1 MKNLLILSLTSLLI
15 VLSTFIVQANEVEE
29 TLSTDNYKYQ
39 VAKKVFDKL
48 VRAKGDKRLRSPDFT
63 MGTKKRYVAWMN
75 GKKGQIGIEEA
86 AYDICVQYGEDS
98 LNAIAALLGHE
109 IIHYYEKH
117 SWGNEFATAFSDLN
131 VSSTVKN
138 NARSQDLKAMN
149 ETEADYQGGFLAY
162 SAGYKTFGIMPK
174 VLVDVYT
181 TYDLPRE
188 IPGYPSLD
196 DRTKLAVESEMRLE
210 DLISVFET
218 ANYMIVLQQYESV
231 DQYFAYIL
239 KEYQSREIFNNAG
252 VNAVMAALQLF
263 DEGAEELKYA
273 YPLQL
278 DGQTRMQR
286 PKTRG
291 DNYGFAERK
300 AKREELLK
308 KAQFYFE
315 QAKALDKDYGT
326 ALINLACVSDLI
338 GEYEEAS
345 FYAKK
350 AGKIAKKSKNSKVE
364 ADAYIIRGIA
374 TIHEGEPEDG
384 KSFLERAKTKDEGAV
399 PLANLNLTILAG
411 NTPEPTKTKPK
422 LSLTKEKLDN
432 IDLDQFISSIDVD
445 NLLEINGDLS
455 CGIKDLDNS
464 KILLNL
470 VGGGQKGYTLL
481 HLTKNGYAD
490 TTGDGMKIGSPKT
503 DVVQKYGT
511 PSYIQEA
518 RQGQYLVYDFK
529 NIAFFINDNKVDS
542 WCLYRVKAEE

>member
-1 MKNLLILSLTSLLI
+1 MKNLLLFSLVILFTLP
-15 VLSTFIVQANEVEE
+15 VQANEADQS
-29 TLSTDNYKYQ
+29 LSSDSYKYQ

-48 VRAKGDKRLRSPDFT
+48 VRAKGDKRLRMPDFV

-75 GKKGQIGIEEA
+75 GKKGLIGLEEA
-86 AYDICVQYGEDS
+86 AYDVCVQYGADS
-98 LNAIAALLGHE
+98 LNAMAALLGHE

-138 NARSQDLKAMN
+138 NSRSNDLKAMN

-162 SAGYKTFGIMPK
+162 SAGYQTFGIMPK
-174 VLVDVYT
+174 VLVDVYAA
-181 TYDLPRE
+181 YGLPKE

-196 DRTKLAVESEMRLE
+196 DRTKLAVESELRLE

-218 ANYMIVLQQYESV
+218 ANYMVVLQQYESV
-231 DQYFAYIL
+231 DQYYAYIL

-252 VNAVMAALQLF
+252 VNAVLAALQLF
-263 DEGAEELKYA
+263 DEGAEQLKYA

-278 DGQTRMQR
+278 DGQTRMEK

-291 DNYGFAERK
+291 DHLGFAERK
-300 AKREELLK
+300 EKRDKLLK
-308 KAQFYFE
+308 QAQYYFE
-315 QAKALDKDYGT
+315 QAKALDKEYGT
-326 ALINLACVSDLI
+326 ALINLACVADLME
-338 GEYEEAS
+338 EYEEAS

-350 AGKIAKKSKNSKVE
+350 AAKIAKKNRNAKVE

-374 TIHEGEPEDG
+374 NIHEGEVEDG
-384 KSFLERAKTKDEGAV
+384 KSFIERAKSKDEGAV

-411 NTPEPTKTKPK
+411 NTPESPKVKPK
-422 LSLTKEKLDN
+422 LSLTKEKVDGV
-432 IDLDQFISSIDVD
+432 DLDDFMSEIDVD
-445 NLLEINGDLS
+445 NLLEINGDLT
-455 CGIKDLDNS
+455 CGVKNLDNS

-481 HLTKNGYAD
+481 HLTKNGYASS
-490 TTGDGMKIGSPKT
+490 TGDGMSIGSSKM
-503 DVVQKYGT
+503 DVVKKYGT
-511 PSYIQEA
+511 PSRIQEA

-529 NIAFFINDNKVDS
+529 NIAFFISDNKVDS
-542 WCLYRVKAEE
+542 WCLYRVKADE